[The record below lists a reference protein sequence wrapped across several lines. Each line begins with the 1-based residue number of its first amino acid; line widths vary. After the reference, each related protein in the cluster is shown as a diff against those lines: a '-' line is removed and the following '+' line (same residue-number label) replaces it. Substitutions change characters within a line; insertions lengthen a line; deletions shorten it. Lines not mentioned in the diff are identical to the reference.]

1 MKSKTTAAI
10 LAFFLGGIGAH
21 RFYLGKIGQGF
32 IYLIFCFTFI
42 PALVAFIDFIIFLTM
57 DENAFNLK
65 YNAGN
70 VSNVTVSVGS
80 ESVNVAEEI
89 EKLHN
94 LKEKGIIT
102 EDEFTN
108 KKAKLL

>member
-10 LAFFLGGIGAH
+10 LAFFLGGIGVH
-21 RFYLGKIGQGF
+21 RFYLGKIGEGF

-65 YNAGN
+65 YNGGA
-70 VSNVTVSVGS
+70 VSNVAVSVGS

-102 EDEFTN
+102 EAEFTN